1 MVSHPEGQGVSG
13 GELMEQ
19 KAKYRIISTVLGFWN
34 YHAQRK
40 VGPLWIT
47 FYKTDYKDYARKAI
61 LDHAK
66 KVMLFDQCGE
76 EIL

>member
-1 MVSHPEGQGVSG
+1 
-13 GELMEQ
+13 
-19 KAKYRIISTVLGFWN
+19 
-34 YHAQRK
+34 